1 MNELV
6 NWIKENKDEK
16 YRLFSSKLVN
26 SKYPL
31 LGVRIPK
38 LKEKAKQ
45 LVQQKDIEAF
55 KEINDDSFEEI
66 MLQGMIIAYSALN
79 ISEKE
84 QLLYNHLVKCDNWS
98 HIDTLVSC
106 FKLKEEESEYMYQL
120 LKKWRND
127 TNPYVIR
134 FILVMYIHY
143 IEKEDHVDE
152 ILDYCFGLKRD
163 EYSIK
168 MANAW
173 LLQVVSINHFENV
186 TNNIEQLDQE
196 TRKYYKRKMLDS
208 YKIEKWKK
216 EMIRKYV

>member
-1 MNELV
+1 MNELT
-6 NWIKENKDEK
+6 NWIKENSEEK

-45 LVQQKDIEAF
+45 LVKQKDIDAL

-66 MLQGMIIAYSALN
+66 MLQGMIIACSSLN
-79 ISEKE
+79 IREKE
-84 QLLYNHLVKCDNWS
+84 QLLYKHLIKCDNWS

-106 FKLKEEESEYMYQL
+106 FKFKKDESEYMYQL
-120 LKKWRND
+120 LNKWRND
-127 TNPYVIR
+127 GHPCVTR

-152 ILDYCFGLKRD
+152 ILDYCFDLKRE

-186 TNNIEQLDQE
+186 IGNIKKLDQE

-208 YKIEKWKK
+208 YKIDQRKK
-216 EMIRKYV
+216 EMIKKYV